1 MNRLVTALVGVAIL
15 AVTVSAAD
23 ARPNH
28 RRHHHHHHQTVHKTF
43 KKHHDK
49 AFRYRGVRYER
60 VRARQFE
67 QAQQPSFFDGFQ
79 SGFNSGFQSGYS
91 AGSGIVQRARQFIGQ
106 TAHEVGVRSTLWC
119 SAFLRKI
126 TGASGVDDR
135 ALSWERKPHV
145 APQVG
150 AVVTMGRRGGGHVG
164 VVSGFTKNGDPIV
177 ISGNSTGRR
186 VTEQVYARS
195 RIRAWVSAS

>member
-1 MNRLVTALVGVAIL
+1 VKRVLTALSCALIL
-15 AVTVSAAD
+15 AVTVSAAE
-23 ARPNH
+23 ARP
-28 RRHHHHHHQTVHKTF
+28 RHHHRHHH
-43 KKHHDK
+43 
-49 AFRYRGVRYER
+49 AR
-60 VRARQFE
+60 VVQ
-67 QAQQPSFFDGFQ
+67 QQPQEQSFFGGFQ
-79 SGFNSGFQSGYS
+79 SGFQSGFQ
-91 AGSGIVQRARQFIGQ
+91 AGSGVVEKARQYIGA
-106 TAHEVGVRSTLWC
+106 TARQVGVRSTLWC

-135 ALSWERKPHV
+135 AVSWESHQRI

-177 ISGNSTGRR
+177 ISGNHNGR
-186 VTEQVYARS
+186 VAESVYKRS